1 MLLQHHFQS
10 HGVVSCVGATELVR
24 LRENQLVFSHHVVIF
39 TF

>member
-24 LRENQLVFSHHVVIF
+24 LRENQLFSHHVVIF